1 MNHEGRKKKKIS
13 NIALGR
19 EYNGCGL
26 LIKLKDYY
34 LFMYLQRIQVPDFR
48 ALKDIDIS
56 FEKEFIP
63 RIFPLGSQNGGG
75 KSTLLQLI
83 FVLLHCSG
91 NPDRVEFIQNLLSGF
106 QVNHE
111 SGKRTLA
118 IIDIWDGSKT
128 ITLEFFVSNE
138 SYIVNLLKEDGEDDE
153 IKLIRHHKLI
163 RYYNFHEERFLSE
176 KISPLQDEIDKLD
189 KLLQPVLKD
198 KLNNQDNVLGISSQS
213 KGELIF
219 KQIGET
225 HSKINDE
232 IKVCNEYKQLLIDLL
247 ENKHLFYICNFNPCN
262 NSTIEKL
269 ICKIDGID
277 IKEANVFCNKLSNKI
292 FLTAHVSQIFLFL
305 KPANRKSLFK
315 TQKNNQF
322 NYYQQ
327 IKTANSKL
335 PGFFTYDFLS
345 IDILLKSFKK
355 ARDDDFQ
362 EAVKQRGNYGNNYV
376 KLLDELN
383 NLLSNK
389 KINVEPDLSGV
400 NFKIDGDET
409 ELYPEDLSHGELK
422 RLCIY
427 MWLKHNNIENA
438 IVLMDELEISFHPDW
453 QYQIVRDLEEWGA
466 TNQYI
471 LATHSYE
478 LCNAVTP
485 AHVKELDPKLQ
496 PRKIQ

>member
-1 MNHEGRKKKKIS
+1 MH
-13 NIALGR
+13 
-19 EYNGCGL
+19 
-26 LIKLKDYY
+26 
-34 LFMYLQRIQVPDFR
+34 LQRIQVPDFR
-48 ALKDIDIS
+48 ALKNVDIS
-56 FEKEFIP
+56 FEKEFTP

-91 NPDRVEFIQNLLSGF
+91 NPHRVEFIQNLLDGF
-106 QVNHE
+106 QVNDE

-128 ITLEFFVSNE
+128 VSLDFFVGNKN
-138 SYIVNLLKEDGEDDE
+138 YISNLLEEDNDDISSFKTYDYFPGYVLHEPQISVVHINDRETEQAMRTLQHELNKEKQIFNMLDIMLNDSF
-153 IKLIRHHKLI
+153 IKRNLITICSHI
-163 RYYNFHEERFLSE
+163 EN
-176 KISPLQDEIDKLD
+176 
-189 KLLQPVLKD
+189 
-198 KLNNQDNVLGISSQS
+198 KLNQ
-213 KGELIF
+213 K
-219 KQIGET
+219 IG
-225 HSKINDE
+225 KI
-232 IKVCNEYKQLLIDLL
+232 
-247 ENKHLFYICNFNPCN
+247 
-262 NSTIEKL
+262 L
-269 ICKIDGID
+269 ICRVNGID
-277 IKEANVFCNKLSNKI
+277 ITEVNDFLTILSNKI
-292 FLTAHVSQIFLFL
+292 FMTAHISQVFLFL
-305 KPANRKSLFK
+305 QPDNRKSLFK
-315 TQKNNQF
+315 KQENNQT

-327 IKTANSKL
+327 IKAANSKL

-345 IDILLKSFKK
+345 IDILIASFKK
-355 ARDDDFQ
+355 AQEDDFAH
-362 EAVKQRGNYGNNYV
+362 AVKQRGNYGNNYV
-376 KLLDELN
+376 KLLDELD

-389 KINVEPDLSGV
+389 KINIEPDLSGI

-427 MWLKHNNIENA
+427 MWLKHNKIEDA
-438 IVLMDELEISFHPDW
+438 TVLMDELEISFHPDW

-496 PRKIQ
+496 ARTIQ

>member
-1 MNHEGRKKKKIS
+1 MHI
-13 NIALGR
+13 
-19 EYNGCGL
+19 
-26 LIKLKDYY
+26 
-34 LFMYLQRIQVPDFR
+34 QRIQVPDFR
-48 ALKDIDIS
+48 ALKNVDIT
-56 FEKEFIP
+56 FEKEFTP

-91 NPDRVEFIQNLLSGF
+91 NPDRVEFIQNLLDGF

-111 SGKRTLA
+111 SGQRTLA
-118 IIDIWDGSKT
+118 IINIWDGNKT
-128 ITLEFFVSNE
+128 VTLDFFICSQSYILNLLNGEYIE
-138 SYIVNLLKEDGEDDE
+138 SSIVNLFNQDNE
-153 IKLIRHHKLI
+153 IKLMSF
-163 RYYNFHEERFLSE
+163 YEEKSDKHITLS
-176 KISPLQDEIDKLD
+176 
-189 KLLQPVLKD
+189 
-198 KLNNQDNVLGISSQS
+198 
-213 KGELIF
+213 F
-219 KQIGET
+219 
-225 HSKINDE
+225 
-232 IKVCNEYKQLLIDLL
+232 
-247 ENKHLFYICNFNPCN
+247 ICNFQSAQN
-262 NSTIEKL
+262 EAL
-269 ICKIDGID
+269 FFQFDGID
-277 IKEANVFCNKLSNKI
+277 IDEVNKFVIELSNKI
-292 FLTAHVSQIFLFL
+292 FLTAHISQIFLL
-305 KPANRKSLFK
+305 LQPDNRKSLFK
-315 TQKNNQF
+315 TQANNQT

-327 IKTANSKL
+327 IKAANSKL

-345 IDILLKSFKK
+345 IDILLEAFKK
-355 ARDDDFQ
+355 ARDEDFKQ
-362 EAVKQRGNYGNNYV
+362 AVEQRGNYGNNYV

-389 KINVEPDLSGV
+389 KINVQPDLSGI
-400 NFKIDGDET
+400 NFKIDGDDT

-427 MWLKHNNIENA
+427 MWLKHNKIEDA

-496 PRKIQ
+496 ARTIQ

>member
-1 MNHEGRKKKKIS
+1 
-13 NIALGR
+13 
-19 EYNGCGL
+19 
-26 LIKLKDYY
+26 
-34 LFMYLQRIQVPDFR
+34 
-48 ALKDIDIS
+48 
-56 FEKEFIP
+56 
-63 RIFPLGSQNGGG
+63 
-75 KSTLLQLI
+75 
-83 FVLLHCSG
+83 
-91 NPDRVEFIQNLLSGF
+91 VEFIQNLLSGF

-176 KISPLQDEIDKLD
+176 KISPLEDEIDKLD

-213 KGELIF
+213 EGELIF
-219 KQIGET
+219 KQIGKI

-232 IKVCNEYKQLLIDLL
+232 MKVCKEYKQFLIDLL

-427 MWLKHNNIENA
+427 MWLKHNKIEDA

>member
-1 MNHEGRKKKKIS
+1 MH
-13 NIALGR
+13 
-19 EYNGCGL
+19 
-26 LIKLKDYY
+26 
-34 LFMYLQRIQVPDFR
+34 LQRIQVPDFR
-48 ALKDIDIS
+48 ALKDVDIT
-56 FEKEFIP
+56 FEKEFTP

-83 FVLLHCSG
+83 FVLLHCAG
-91 NPDRVEFIQNLLSGF
+91 NRNKVEFIQNLLHDF
-106 QVNHE
+106 QVNDE

-128 ITLEFFVSNE
+128 VSLDFFVGNKN
-138 SYIVNLLKEDGEDDE
+138 YISNLLEEDNDDISSFKTYDYFPGYVLHEPQISVVHINDRETEQAMRTLQHELNKEKQIFNMLDIMLNDSF
-153 IKLIRHHKLI
+153 IKRNLITICSHI
-163 RYYNFHEERFLSE
+163 EN
-176 KISPLQDEIDKLD
+176 
-189 KLLQPVLKD
+189 
-198 KLNNQDNVLGISSQS
+198 KLNQ
-213 KGELIF
+213 K
-219 KQIGET
+219 IG
-225 HSKINDE
+225 KI
-232 IKVCNEYKQLLIDLL
+232 
-247 ENKHLFYICNFNPCN
+247 
-262 NSTIEKL
+262 L
-269 ICKIDGID
+269 ICRVNGID
-277 IKEANVFCNKLSNKI
+277 ITEVNDFLTILSNKI
-292 FLTAHVSQIFLFL
+292 FMTAHISQVFLFL
-305 KPANRKSLFK
+305 QPDNRKSLFK
-315 TQKNNQF
+315 KQENNQT

-327 IKTANSKL
+327 IKAANSKL

-345 IDILLKSFKK
+345 IDILIASFKK
-355 ARDDDFQ
+355 AQEDDFAH
-362 EAVKQRGNYGNNYV
+362 AVKQRGNYGNNYV
-376 KLLDELN
+376 KLLDELD

-389 KINVEPDLSGV
+389 KINIEPDLSGI

-427 MWLKHNNIENA
+427 MWLKHNKIEDA

>member
-1 MNHEGRKKKKIS
+1 MH
-13 NIALGR
+13 
-19 EYNGCGL
+19 
-26 LIKLKDYY
+26 
-34 LFMYLQRIQVPDFR
+34 LQRIQVPDFR
-48 ALKDIDIS
+48 ALKNVDIS
-56 FEKEFIP
+56 FEKEFTP

-91 NPDRVEFIQNLLSGF
+91 NPHRVEFIQNLLDGF
-106 QVNHE
+106 QVNDE

-128 ITLEFFVSNE
+128 VSLDFFVGNKN
-138 SYIVNLLKEDGEDDE
+138 YISNLLEEDNDDISSFKTYDYFPGYVLHEPQISVVHINDRETEQAMRTLQHELNKEKQIFNMLDIMLNDSF
-153 IKLIRHHKLI
+153 IKRNLITICSHI
-163 RYYNFHEERFLSE
+163 EN
-176 KISPLQDEIDKLD
+176 
-189 KLLQPVLKD
+189 
-198 KLNNQDNVLGISSQS
+198 KLNQ
-213 KGELIF
+213 K
-219 KQIGET
+219 IG
-225 HSKINDE
+225 KI
-232 IKVCNEYKQLLIDLL
+232 
-247 ENKHLFYICNFNPCN
+247 
-262 NSTIEKL
+262 L
-269 ICKIDGID
+269 ICRVNGID
-277 IKEANVFCNKLSNKI
+277 ITEVNDFLTILSNKI
-292 FLTAHVSQIFLFL
+292 FMTAHISQVFLFL
-305 KPANRKSLFK
+305 QPDNRKSLFK
-315 TQKNNQF
+315 KQENNQT

-327 IKTANSKL
+327 IKAANTKL

-345 IDILLKSFKK
+345 IDILIASFKK
-355 ARDDDFQ
+355 AQEDDFAH
-362 EAVKQRGNYGNNYV
+362 AVKQRGNYGNNYV
-376 KLLDELN
+376 KLLDELD

-389 KINVEPDLSGV
+389 KINIEPDLSGI

-427 MWLKHNNIENA
+427 MWLKHNKIEDA

-496 PRKIQ
+496 ARTIQ

>member
-1 MNHEGRKKKKIS
+1 MHI
-13 NIALGR
+13 
-19 EYNGCGL
+19 
-26 LIKLKDYY
+26 
-34 LFMYLQRIQVPDFR
+34 QRIQVPDFR
-48 ALKDIDIS
+48 ALKNVDIS
-56 FEKEFIP
+56 FEKEFTP
-63 RIFPLGSQNGGG
+63 RIFPLSSQNGGG

-91 NPDRVEFIQNLLSGF
+91 NPDRLEFIQNLLDGF
-106 QVNHE
+106 EVNDD

-128 ITLEFFVSNE
+128 V
-138 SYIVNLLKEDGEDDE
+138 
-153 IKLIRHHKLI
+153 
-163 RYYNFHEERFLSE
+163 
-176 KISPLQDEIDKLD
+176 KLD
-189 KLLQPVLKD
+189 
-198 KLNNQDNVLGISSQS
+198 
-213 KGELIF
+213 F
-219 KQIGET
+219 F
-225 HSKINDE
+225 
-232 IKVCNEYKQLLIDLL
+232 VCNESFIPKDNEVTEDNKRTLSRPSPPANILKKHNLLDITNLNPSNL
-247 ENKHLFYICNFNPCN
+247 NSRSFNFGERLVCQTN
-262 NSTIEKL
+262 
-269 ICKIDGID
+269 DID
-277 IKEANVFCNKLSNKI
+277 IVEIETFLTDLSNKM
-292 FLTAHVSQIFLFL
+292 FLTAHISQIFLFL
-305 KPANRKSLFK
+305 QPDNRKSLFK
-315 TQKNNQF
+315 TQANNQT

-345 IDILLKSFKK
+345 IDILLDSFKK
-355 ARDDDFQ
+355 ARDDDFKQ
-362 EAVKQRGNYGNNYV
+362 AVEQGGNYGNNYV

-389 KINVEPDLSGV
+389 KINVEPDLSGI
-400 NFKIDGDET
+400 NFKIDGDDT

-427 MWLKHNNIENA
+427 MWLKHNKIEDA

-496 PRKIQ
+496 ARTIQ

>member
-1 MNHEGRKKKKIS
+1 MHI
-13 NIALGR
+13 
-19 EYNGCGL
+19 
-26 LIKLKDYY
+26 
-34 LFMYLQRIQVPDFR
+34 QRIQVPDFR
-48 ALKDIDIS
+48 ALKNVDIS
-56 FEKEFIP
+56 FEKEFTP

-91 NPDRVEFIQNLLSGF
+91 NPDRVEFIQNLLDGF
-106 QVNHE
+106 QVNDE

-118 IIDIWDGSKT
+118 IIDIWDGNKT
-128 ITLEFFVSNE
+128 VTLDFFMCDKSYILTLSNGEYIE
-138 SYIVNLLKEDGEDDE
+138 SSIVNLFNQDNE
-153 IKLIRHHKLI
+153 IKLMSFYEEKSERHI
-163 RYYNFHEERFLSE
+163 TLS
-176 KISPLQDEIDKLD
+176 
-189 KLLQPVLKD
+189 
-198 KLNNQDNVLGISSQS
+198 
-213 KGELIF
+213 F
-219 KQIGET
+219 
-225 HSKINDE
+225 
-232 IKVCNEYKQLLIDLL
+232 
-247 ENKHLFYICNFNPCN
+247 ICNFNPAQN
-262 NSTIEKL
+262 EAL
-269 ICKIDGID
+269 FFQFDGID
-277 IKEANVFCNKLSNKI
+277 IDEVNKFVIELSNKI
-292 FLTAHVSQIFLFL
+292 FLTAHISQIFLFL
-305 KPANRKSLFK
+305 QADNRKSLFK
-315 TQKNNQF
+315 TQANNQT

-345 IDILLKSFKK
+345 IDILLDSFKK
-355 ARDDDFQ
+355 ARDNDFKQAVEQ
-362 EAVKQRGNYGNNYV
+362 EGNYGNNYV

-427 MWLKHNNIENA
+427 LWLKHNKIEDA

-496 PRKIQ
+496 ARTIQ

>member
-1 MNHEGRKKKKIS
+1 MHI
-13 NIALGR
+13 
-19 EYNGCGL
+19 
-26 LIKLKDYY
+26 
-34 LFMYLQRIQVPDFR
+34 QRIQVPDFR
-48 ALKDIDIS
+48 ALKNVDIT
-56 FEKEFIP
+56 FEKEFTP

-91 NPDRVEFIQNLLSGF
+91 NPDRFEFIQNLLHGF
-106 QVNHE
+106 EVNDE
-111 SGKRTLA
+111 SEKRTLA

-128 ITLEFFVSNE
+128 VKLDFFICSE
-138 SYIVNLLKEDGEDDE
+138 SYILKLLEQDYDDDE
-153 IKLIRHHKLI
+153 IKSVSF
-163 RYYNFHEERFLSE
+163 YEEKSE
-176 KISPLQDEIDKLD
+176 KYINLYFIYSFQTAQNFIGRFICQFDGDEIF
-189 KLLQPVLKD
+189 KLL
-198 KLNNQDNVLGISSQS
+198 
-213 KGELIF
+213 
-219 KQIGET
+219 
-225 HSKINDE
+225 
-232 IKVCNEYKQLLIDLL
+232 
-247 ENKHLFYICNFNPCN
+247 
-262 NSTIEKL
+262 IE
-269 ICKIDGID
+269 
-277 IKEANVFCNKLSNKI
+277 LSNKI

-305 KPANRKSLFK
+305 QPDNRKSLFK
-315 TQKNNQF
+315 KQENNQT

-345 IDILLKSFKK
+345 IDILIEAFKK
-355 ARDDDFQ
+355 ARDDDFKQ
-362 EAVKQRGNYGNNYV
+362 AVEKGGNYGNNYV

-389 KINVEPDLSGV
+389 KINVQPDLSGI

-427 MWLKHNNIENA
+427 MWLKHNKIEDA

-496 PRKIQ
+496 ARTIQ